1 MKGPSSPDTVSTV
14 VLTRHMA
21 AVLYLLAPCAQI
33 QEFVG
38 FWRMNGRSHQGL
50 LVQLLSMN
58 LTSVCVDQIFSL
70 LNHVTNNSMHAVHSC
85 FLTGDV
91 IYLFFLYSQ

>member
-1 MKGPSSPDTVSTV
+1 
-14 VLTRHMA
+14 
-21 AVLYLLAPCAQI
+21 
-33 QEFVG
+33 
-38 FWRMNGRSHQGL
+38 MNGHSHQGL
-50 LVQLLSMN
+50 LVQLFSMN

-91 IYLFFLYSQ
+91 IYLFFCTANDKMTFFFLLEL